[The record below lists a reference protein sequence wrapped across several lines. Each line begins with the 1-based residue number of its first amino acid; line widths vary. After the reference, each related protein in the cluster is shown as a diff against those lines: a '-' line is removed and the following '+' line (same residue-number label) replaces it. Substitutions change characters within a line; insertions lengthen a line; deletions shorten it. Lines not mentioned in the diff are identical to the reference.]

1 MNTFS
6 FASRGLLVLGIF
18 ISLVSNGLAQHR
30 APSPNPRHGDG
41 RVSAFYTWEAEIP
54 SSPGRLLRAELLES
68 TVGLASA
75 GQQWRILFTSTDGVG
90 GKEPIVVSGA
100 LFLPRGTPPS
110 GGWPLVA
117 WGHGT
122 LGGADICAPS
132 WQGRSYRD
140 VRYLNRWLE
149 EGFAVVASDYQ
160 GIGVPG
166 PNPQFNNRSNAYTIL
181 DSARAA
187 LTGIPGLANKVL
199 LIGQSQGGSAVVA
212 ALGYAP
218 EYAPELGVLGAVGTG
233 IVYAPGRPVPPLK
246 SGNPSGNQDRKGDP
260 TIAYS
265 FFHAIAAES
274 QDPTYKVSDVYTDLA
289 LPLVDQARVACLA
302 TLTGDVAG
310 LGLTRATAFKSGAS
324 QSSAGD
330 DVNRAFHTLKF
341 AAPLFIGAG
350 KEDSLAAVDIALAK
364 DACAAGTTVEIH
376 VYPDRD
382 HSGAVNESLRH
393 SIPFAKKLLAGK
405 PIVPV
410 CKPPELR

>member
-1 MNTFS
+1 
-6 FASRGLLVLGIF
+6 
-18 ISLVSNGLAQHR
+18 
-30 APSPNPRHGDG
+30 
-41 RVSAFYTWEAEIP
+41 VSAFYAWEAEIP
-54 SSPGRLLRAELLES
+54 VAPGRLLRSEPLER
-68 TVGLASA
+68 TIGLASA
-75 GQQWRILFTSTDGVG
+75 ERQWRILFTSTDGVG

-100 LFLPRGTPPS
+100 LFIPKGNPPA

-187 LTGIPGLANKVL
+187 RGVIPDIANKVL
-199 LIGQSQGGSAVVA
+199 LVGQSQGGSAVVA

-218 EYAPELGVLGAVGTG
+218 SYASDIHILGAVGTG
-233 IVYAPGRPVPPLK
+233 IVYAPGRPVEPLK
-246 SGNPSGNQDRKGDP
+246 PKNSSGEGQEDRKGDP
-260 TIAYS
+260 TIAYG

-274 QDPTYKVSDVYTDLA
+274 QDAAYKASDVYTDLA
-289 LPLVDQARVACLA
+289 LPLVDQARSACLA
-302 TLTGDVAG
+302 TLQGDVAG
-310 LGLTRATAFKSGAS
+310 LGLTRATTFKAGSS
-324 QSSAGD
+324 SSSAGD
-330 DVNRAFHTLKF
+330 DVSRAFHTLKF
-341 AAPLFIGAG
+341 ASPLFIGAG
-350 KEDSLAAVDIALAK
+350 TDDALAPVNVALAK
-364 DACAAGTTVEIH
+364 DACAAGSKVEIH

-382 HSGAVNESLRH
+382 HGGAVNESLRH

-410 CKPPELR
+410 CKPPEL